1 VFVLAYILLY
11 IEDVPLYLYIMS
23 LNVRSGRIMEGQ
35 TDYASSESLAGR
47 IESFLTWKRS
57 GQLGSSGQA
66 WYIPHLLPPF

>member
-1 VFVLAYILLY
+1 
-11 IEDVPLYLYIMS
+11 MS
-23 LNVRSGRIMEGQ
+23 LKVRSGRIMEGQ